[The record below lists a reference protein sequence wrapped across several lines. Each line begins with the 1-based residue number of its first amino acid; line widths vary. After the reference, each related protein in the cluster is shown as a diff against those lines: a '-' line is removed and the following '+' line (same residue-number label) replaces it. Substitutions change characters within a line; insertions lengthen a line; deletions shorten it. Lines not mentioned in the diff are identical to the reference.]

1 VSYPFNP
8 KPFSYSALKK
18 FLNCPRQYG
27 EIVVYKNY
35 QDVFTSPK
43 GDYGDKLHKAAE
55 AYVRDGGSLDE
66 EFGFLRP
73 MFDTLRALPGD
84 KRCEHKMA
92 MTPDG
97 KPTRW
102 NDPERWFQG
111 IADLTVI
118 NPSSYIARC
127 LDYKTGDVKYAD
139 TDQLELM
146 ALLIFAHHPHV
157 KLVKGRLL
165 FVLSGQ
171 PRDRNIG
178 IDERDRL
185 MQKWR
190 EKDALR
196 RAAID
201 ADKFPPKQSGLCK
214 KHCAVLSCE
223 MNGRR

>member
-1 VSYPFNP
+1 MSYPFNP

-55 AYVRDGGSLDE
+55 GYVRDGGQLDA
-66 EFGFLRP
+66 EFEFLKP
-73 MFDTLRALPGD
+73 VFDILRKLPGD

-92 MTPDG
+92 ILPDG
-97 KPTRW
+97 TPTRW

-118 NPSSYIARC
+118 NPSSSIARC

-146 ALLIFAHHPHV
+146 AILIMSHHPHV
-157 KLVKGRLL
+157 DLVKGRLL

-171 PRDRNIG
+171 PRDRDIKR
-178 IDERDRL
+178 EEL
-185 MQKWR
+185 PALLQKWR

-201 ADKFPPKQSGLCK
+201 ANNFPPRQSGLCK
-214 KHCAVLSCE
+214 RHCQVLSCSF
-223 MNGRR
+223 NGRS